1 MEKQRLAASTL
12 RQMAGLFTQTEA
24 AAVLDLGIWTF
35 FGRVRSGM
43 WPKPTVAIGRG
54 RRHYY
59 GRDQIEELRRLVD
72 GQAG

>member
-1 MEKQRLAASTL
+1 MEKQRLDATAL

-24 AAVLDLGIWTF
+24 AAVLDVGIWTF
-35 FGRVRSGM
+35 FGRVRAGA
-43 WPKPTVAIGRG
+43 WPKPKISIGRG

-59 GRDQIEELRRLVD
+59 GQDQIEELRRLID